1 MQEHQEVPHCQPS
14 LKIQQVLRLPFL
26 ALEALVEH
34 RPFQALE
41 ALVAELERPCPVVP
55 EVHPLGVHPF
65 LALVALQAYP
75 VVQVVH
81 P

>member
-1 MQEHQEVPHCQPS
+1 VQEHQEVPHCLPS
-14 LKIQQVLRLPFL
+14 LKVQQVLRLPFL
-26 ALEALVEH
+26 ALEALVAL
-34 RPFQALE
+34 QAY
-41 ALVAELERPCPVVP
+41 PVVQ
-55 EVHPLGVHPF
+55 EVHPLEVHPF